1 MRAVVTSTG
10 AIRLVGQAED
20 VEHAEE
26 TTDEHG
32 PSVESGEDHSPATEA
47 GEHATEGGHG
57 GVEAPNPIIPATNE
71 LIWGGLSFAIL
82 FALMAWKLFPMVKKT
97 MDARADRIREDLD
110 AATQARSEAEG
121 ILAEYQRQLAD
132 AKNEANRIIEEARQ
146 TADQLRRDL
155 MTRAE
160 AEVAD
165 LRARNREEIEAAKA
179 RTMAELRSEVSGLA
193 IDLAEKVVA
202 QNLDRQTNT
211 ALVERFIAE
220 VEGSRA

>member
-1 MRAVVTSTG
+1 MLRILSVVMT
-10 AIRLVGQAED
+10 A
-20 VEHAEE
+20 AEE
-26 TTDEHG
+26 G
-32 PSVESGEDHSPATEA
+32 A
-47 GEHATEGGHG
+47 EGT
-57 GVEAPNPIIPATNE
+57 EAPNPILPETNE
-71 LIWGGLSFAIL
+71 IIWGTIAFVILLIGMWKFA
-82 FALMAWKLFPMVKKT
+82 FPAVTKMMNDRT
-97 MDARADRIREDLD
+97 ERIRANLD
-110 AATQARSEAEG
+110 NAERVKAEAQE
-121 ILAEYQRQLAD
+121 ILVEYQRQLAD